1 MGISLKK
8 TISSLMIVAMLV
20 CIIPCQVF
28 AAGKTGWRKVGE
40 EDYRYYIT
48 PTKYATGWKKIN
60 GYWYYFGKDGLRY
73 HKLKNP
79 GYTLDFGGRVIDDKD
94 YYFTTSG
101 KMRSSTWIWV
111 EGLYHGYIYVKKDG
125 TPIEKPG
132 WHKVKGKWYYFIYS
146 DGYCF
151 RYDKNTVSSDFNR
164 GYAIYKG
171 HFINPNGSA
180 KKKGWW
186 NAGGK
191 NAGGTYYDYWY
202 YFKDNK
208 GKAAKGWAK
217 IKGKWYYFAP
227 KEMTS
232 SKQGYH
238 FLKYMMVH
246 DCSIKINGKKYKFNS
261 KGVCTNP

>member
-1 MGISLKK
+1 MGISFKK

-48 PTKYATGWKKIN
+48 STKYATGWKKIN

-73 HKLKNP
+73 RQLSIPDYGDN
-79 GYTLDFGGRVIDDKD
+79 GNRVIDGKT
-94 YYFTTSG
+94 YFFKKNGKLRTSC
-101 KMRSSTWIWV
+101 WI
-111 EGLYHGYIYVKKDG
+111 ELGAKYAGYTYVTKSGAMVSK
-125 TPIEKPG
+125 G
-132 WHKVKGKWYYFIYS
+132 WHKIKNKWYYFI
-146 DGYCF
+146 DGYGVNV
-151 RYDKNTVSSDFNR
+151 RYDYISRYDDFRGSD
-164 GYAIYKG
+164 YSVYKG
-171 HFINPNGSA
+171 HYFNANGSA

-186 NAGGK
+186 D
-191 NAGGTYYDYWY
+191 AGGTTAGGTVFEYWY
-202 YFKDNK
+202 YFTNNK
-208 GKAAKGWAK
+208 GTPASGWKK
-217 IKGKWYYFAP
+217 INKKWYYFAP
-227 KEMTS
+227 KELRS
-232 SKQGYH
+232 SSQGYW